1 MGQILYVLNSFFKAQ
16 FFMPT
21 TVLRYADTP
30 RRHKSRLRPE
40 FPHYSSHTRDSQDLG
55 PRGGK
60 DLNNNEI
67 IKKRHGA
74 GYKQYS
80 N

>member
-1 MGQILYVLNSFFKAQ
+1 
-16 FFMPT
+16 MPT

-67 IKKRHGA
+67 KIVLPHTAYVASGGA
-74 GYKQYS
+74 AAD
-80 N
+80 